1 MHQQT
6 LLKANTANK
15 ANDRLAI
22 ALISAHKLQL
32 LLAGEESGP
41 ALAPIV
47 VDARPEREY
56 EAGHIPTAVRIG
68 WEDWN
73 AKPMAGL
80 SLDLWE
86 PGYWGAIDN
95 VRLEEFASRL
105 GKLGLSNNRPVV
117 VYADSLASKGRE
129 GRIAWMLLYFG
140 VENVLMLDGGWRAW
154 LDSGGSCD
162 RQESK
167 AERGTF
173 TLKLDGQRRVSTG
186 TLARMCGQGKMPTS
200 VDTRSLSEFQGDS
213 FDYQPRTGHLP
224 EAVQLSYESLFD
236 DSGAYVSRE
245 KFLALLDRRVL
256 ADPNLITY
264 CEVGVRAS
272 TYALLLEAY
281 TGRVLP
287 VYDASIM
294 EWGAD
299 KALPLLKE

>member
-1 MHQQT
+1 M
-6 LLKANTANK
+6 
-15 ANDRLAI
+15 AI
-22 ALISAHKLQL
+22 ALISAQKLQL
-32 LLAGEESGP
+32 LLAGEISGSWLP
-41 ALAPIV
+41 PIV
-47 VDARPEREY
+47 VDSRPEHDY
-56 EAGHIPTAVRIG
+56 EAGHIPAAVRMG

-73 AKPMAGL
+73 AKPMVKTLGL

-86 PGYWGAIDN
+86 PGYWGALDN
-95 VRLEEFASRL
+95 QRLEEFADRL
-105 GKLGLSNNRPVV
+105 GRLGLSNDRPVV

-129 GRIAWMLLYFG
+129 GRIAWMLLYLG
-140 VENVLMLDGGWRAW
+140 VENVFLLDGGWQAW
-154 LDSGGSCD
+154 LDAGGACD
-162 RQESK
+162 RHES
-167 AERGTF
+167 RTQSGSF
-173 TLKLDGQRRVSTG
+173 ILRLDSRRRVSTD
-186 TLARMCGQGKMPTS
+186 TLARMCGRGKMPTS

-236 DSGAYVSRE
+236 GSGAFVCRE
-245 KFLALLDRRVL
+245 KFLSLLDPRVL
-256 ADPNLITY
+256 LDPNLVTY

-287 VYDASIM
+287 VYDGSIM

>member
-1 MHQQT
+1 M
-6 LLKANTANK
+6 
-15 ANDRLAI
+15 AI

-32 LLAGEESGP
+32 LLAGEISGAMLSP
-41 ALAPIV
+41 LV
-47 VDARPEREY
+47 VDARPENEY

-73 AKPMAGL
+73 AKPVLKALGL

-86 PGYWGAIDN
+86 PGYWGALDN
-95 VRLEEFASRL
+95 GRLEEFAGRL
-105 GKLGLSNNRPVV
+105 AKLGLSNHRPVV

-129 GRIAWMLLYFG
+129 GRIAWMLLYMG
-140 VENVLMLDGGWRAW
+140 LQNVSLLDGGWRAW
-154 LDSGGSCD
+154 LDAGGAFD
-162 RQESK
+162 RLESRV
-167 AERGTF
+167 ERGSF
-173 TLKLDGQRRVSTG
+173 SLQLDSRRRVSTG
-186 TLARMCGQGKMPTS
+186 TLARVCGRGKMPTS

-213 FDYQPRTGHLP
+213 FDYQPRKGHLP
-224 EAVQLSYESLFD
+224 KAVQLSYESLFE
-236 DSGAYVSRE
+236 DSGAYAGRE
-245 KFLALLDRRVL
+245 KFLSLLDPRVL
-256 ADPNLITY
+256 SDPNLITY